1 MKSANTLGPREWT
14 ADDINRVPC
23 STSSDVIGVGGQ
35 AARSYSDVSA
45 MFQGSSAS

>member
-23 STSSDVIGVGGQ
+23 VADSDVIDVG
-35 AARSYSDVSA
+35 A
-45 MFQGSSAS
+45 